1 MDIQQSS
8 DQHSASEIT
17 NNSVEASAMAVS
29 ALDQLLQKLAQ
40 LGMDP
45 NQEITIRVGSKKVFD
60 GTVNGDGKRTQLT
73 QMQAKTLSEAFAP
86 QENSGSVRVIDKQ
99 NQVLFKSK
107 GGQIL
112 KNDLALL
119 QSNTEG
125 QNTNSPVSSEA
136 VSVPDQAPP
145 LDNVEVSGEKKDTV
159 QTFSMEQFEALQT
172 QLNLTNEKITELQT
186 RLDTLTQEKALNPVP
201 VQTPNQR
208 LGQWFNQQRNLV
220 ADKLRG
226 LANQISVTA
235 SEKLAQTQ
243 GQVQEQLHQTLSQ
256 TGQQAAEVFMNKF
269 VEPAVKVVVSQME
282 KIGEVDLAADGTKT
296 FQTKAI
302 AWSVAPDGGVSLTR
316 KADNQII
323 TPTSATSKEM
333 GVIKDFVMKANQNY
347 GLSQTPSQQ
356 VMQTPQQETT
366 QHKHTQKA

>member
-17 NNSVEASAMAVS
+17 NNSVDAAAMAVS

-73 QMQAKTLSEAFAP
+73 QMQAKTLSEAFSP

-125 QNTNSPVSSEA
+125 QNADSPVSSEA
-136 VSVPDQAPP
+136 VPAQALP
-145 LDNVEVSGEKKDTV
+145 LENVEVSGEEKDTV

-172 QLNLTNEKITELQT
+172 QLNLTNEKVTELQT
-186 RLDTLTQEKALNPVP
+186 RLDTLTQEKTLNPVP

-316 KADNQII
+316 KADNQAI
-323 TPTSATSKEM
+323 TPTSATPKEM

-356 VMQTPQQETT
+356 AMQAPQQETT
-366 QHKHTQKA
+366 QHKHIQKA